1 VDNNGR
7 DNYIVFQFSQDVVVD
22 KAFLG
27 YVVGDS
33 DLTVY
38 VGSSST
44 AITSMNNAKLAS
56 MDLKEFND
64 TSSTSA
70 RWADFNAGKVEGNV
84 LIIAARDDGHCVDYF
99 KVEQLVF
106 QAVQQSDGIYS
117 NKATVTV
124 GSLSDSD
131 LSHYKAV
138 EAAPVL
144 TKVGDYVWEDSNF
157 NGIQDSGEK
166 GIANVTVRLLSSTG
180 SILKTTTTDVNGKY
194 GFDVLAGNY
203 MVEVVRPS
211 GYLTT
216 KQDQGSNNLIDSDI
230 NASGRTALFTVNAGQ
245 DNLTLDAGLY
255 RKASIGDRVW
265 EDSDHDGIQDAGEF
279 NIANVKVMLQNSSG
293 TTIATTY
300 TNSTGNYKFV
310 DLDPGVYR
318 LVFDKSNVWHKS
330 YWGSTFNM
338 NDWFWNVKANVGT
351 NDNIDSDVLTDGTKK
366 NVVTTNYTTLESGE
380 NDMSW
385 DAAITPIVIDL
396 NGDGIKTIARADAK
410 GSFDLLGNGKAIQSG
425 WLSADDGFLAVDNN
439 GNGQIDDISELFGGT
454 SKGTGFAKLAD
465 FDSNADGLV
474 NANDTDFSS
483 LLIWQ
488 DLNGNHQSDDGELL
502 SLSDAGV
509 SELVVGFTELPFM
522 DAQGNLH
529 FERSSAT
536 LVTGQTVDM
545 TDVYFNIS
553 KADATAAGIEVDSIA
568 DLLADTGY
576 FEQTVAIEPV
586 GVATLEPVFLG

>member
-1 VDNNGR
+1 
-7 DNYIVFQFSQDVVVD
+7 
-22 KAFLG
+22 
-27 YVVGDS
+27 
-33 DLTVY
+33 
-38 VGSSST
+38 
-44 AITSMNNAKLAS
+44 
-56 MDLKEFND
+56 
-64 TSSTSA
+64 
-70 RWADFNAGKVEGNV
+70 
-84 LIIAARDDGHCVDYF
+84 
-99 KVEQLVF
+99 
-106 QAVQQSDGIYS
+106 
-117 NKATVTV
+117 
-124 GSLSDSD
+124 
-131 LSHYKAV
+131 
-138 EAAPVL
+138 
-144 TKVGDYVWEDSNF
+144 
-157 NGIQDSGEK
+157 
-166 GIANVTVRLLSSTG
+166 
-180 SILKTTTTDVNGKY
+180 
-194 GFDVLAGNY
+194 
-203 MVEVVRPS
+203 
-211 GYLTT
+211 
-216 KQDQGSNNLIDSDI
+216 
-230 NASGRTALFTVNAGQ
+230 
-245 DNLTLDAGLY
+245 
-255 RKASIGDRVW
+255 
-265 EDSDHDGIQDAGEF
+265 
-279 NIANVKVMLQNSSG
+279 MLQNSSG

-318 LVFDKSNVWHKS
+318 LVFDKSNVLHKS

-410 GSFDLLGNGKAIQSG
+410 GSFDLLGNGKAIRSG